1 MHPRSAATAVAV
13 VVAATFAIASCSPS
27 YDAATRDGL
36 RQHVVAVAQ
45 ASAAGDWD
53 AAIQD
58 LDVMAAQLSD
68 AREAGRLSDDRFNAI
83 LLAIELV
90 RHDIDEAIAAESDAA
105 ERQRLIDE
113 QARLQ
118 QQIAELETQQGEQNQ
133 QDKPNQ
139 QRSGEDKGDNDGN
152 GGEGKRGDDSEGHSG
167 KGK

>member
-1 MHPRSAATAVAV
+1 MHPRSAAIAVAV
-13 VVAATFAIASCSPS
+13 AVAATFAIGSCSPS

-36 RQHVVAVAQ
+36 RQQVVAVAQ

-90 RHDIDEAIAAESDAA
+90 RQDIDEAIAAETDAA

-118 QQIAELETQQGEQNQ
+118 QQIAELENQQGEQNQ

-167 KGK
+167 KGE

>member
-1 MHPRSAATAVAV
+1 MEPRRAAVAIA
-13 VVAATFAIASCSPS
+13 VAGTLAITSCTPG
-27 YDAATRDGL
+27 YDTATRDGL

-68 AREAGRLSDDRFNAI
+68 ARKTGHVSDDRFNAI

-90 RHDIDEAIAAESDAA
+90 RQDLDEAIAAETDAA

-118 QQIAELETQQGEQNQ
+118 QQIAELENQQGEQNQ
-133 QDKPNQ
+133 QDEPNQ
-139 QRSGEDKGDNDGN
+139 QRSGADKGDNDGN